1 MSDVLP
7 ILCLVLVAVTATTT
21 VLSREPAGQA
31 VTLSAY
37 GLMLAVFFVVL
48 QAPDVGLSQLAVG
61 TVVVPLMILLARLK
75 MRGRE

>member
-1 MSDVLP
+1 VTLLQVLCV
-7 ILCLVLVAVTATTT
+7 LLVAAMATAT

-48 QAPDVGLSQLAVG
+48 QAPDVALSQLAVG
-61 TVVVPLMILLARLK
+61 TVVVPLLILLAHLK
-75 MRGRE
+75 MRGRQ